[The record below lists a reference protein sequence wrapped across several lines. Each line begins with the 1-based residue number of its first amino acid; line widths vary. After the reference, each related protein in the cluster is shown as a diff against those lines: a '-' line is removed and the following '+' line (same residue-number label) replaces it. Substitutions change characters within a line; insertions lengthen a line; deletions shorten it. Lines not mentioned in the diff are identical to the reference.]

1 MIDREHNSLNWGLII
16 VLLFNMAY
24 WANVYW
30 YGFLIPTII
39 TIVIAAIIGI
49 CFKMWDMRI

>member
-1 MIDREHNSLNWGLII
+1 MIDNEHDSINWGLII

-30 YGFLIPTII
+30 YGFFIPTIM
-39 TIVIAAIIGI
+39 TIVSAAVIGLY
-49 CFKMWDMRI
+49 FKLTDRI